1 MNKATQLSNKTNT
14 LSFDV
19 EGMTCAAC
27 AARIERVLNKN
38 FTPEEITVSFPL
50 KTAKIKLSD
59 EIDISSEEIIKKINS
74 IGYQASL
81 EKKEEVKRKNLFDW
95 IIPIISLGLTLALRF
110 LFEANLDSVAYV
122 IGFIIVLIF
131 GKSFHISAFKKIKF
145 LDFNMDTLISIGSL
159 SSLIISVLPNEL
171 LGSGNAFNGESKMFL
186 DTGPFII
193 SFILIGKTIEEKVI
207 DDAVRSTS
215 SLKSRIPKKILITR
229 NGEKIESEIENLI
242 EGDLF
247 SVTVG
252 EIIPTD
258 GYILNGSTNVDESLL
273 TGESIPIAKHAG
285 DSVIG
290 GSINLEGLI
299 EVKVDSDYTNSTY
312 NIIEELIES
321 AQTSKP
327 KIQKSLDKVT
337 QFFVPTVIGISLFTF
352 FYKLIINNQTI
363 FDSLAV
369 AISVLVIACPCALGL
384 ATPIVIYKSSQLS
397 KNRGFIF
404 KSFDLL
410 QRFSDIKSLVFD
422 KTGTLSTGVFTIDSI
437 TNIDGNKSETEILK
451 YVASVE
457 LHSKHPIARSLVY
470 AAEKKD
476 IEFFDAKDVKEV
488 PGLGISG
495 VVEGINV
502 QIQKNKQ
509 SASTS
514 LEVKINNET
523 YLINLKEESSVSID
537 FVKEIKKEKDIF
549 ILSGDKEESVKRFA
563 ENIEISNYYSD
574 KTPEEK
580 LDIIKTLQQE
590 VGPVIYVG
598 DGINDSPSIKQSDVG
613 VSTSTSSQ
621 IAQVTGDILINRGGI
636 EKITD
641 VIQLSKNSKN
651 RIYQNLFL
659 AFIYNSLM
667 IPIAVAGLITPQLA
681 ALAMALSSISVVLNS
696 NRKL

>member
-1 MNKATQLSNKTNT
+1 
-14 LSFDV
+14 
-19 EGMTCAAC
+19 
-27 AARIERVLNKN
+27 
-38 FTPEEITVSFPL
+38 
-50 KTAKIKLSD
+50 
-59 EIDISSEEIIKKINS
+59 
-74 IGYQASL
+74 
-81 EKKEEVKRKNLFDW
+81 
-95 IIPIISLGLTLALRF
+95 
-110 LFEANLDSVAYV
+110 
-122 IGFIIVLIF
+122 
-131 GKSFHISAFKKIKF
+131 
-145 LDFNMDTLISIGSL
+145 
-159 SSLIISVLPNEL
+159 
-171 LGSGNAFNGESKMFL
+171 
-186 DTGPFII
+186 
-193 SFILIGKTIEEKVI
+193 
-207 DDAVRSTS
+207 
-215 SLKSRIPKKILITR
+215 
-229 NGEKIESEIENLI
+229 
-242 EGDLF
+242 
-247 SVTVG
+247 
-252 EIIPTD
+252 
-258 GYILNGSTNVDESLL
+258 
-273 TGESIPIAKHAG
+273 
-285 DSVIG
+285 
-290 GSINLEGLI
+290 
-299 EVKVDSDYTNSTY
+299 
-312 NIIEELIES
+312 
-321 AQTSKP
+321 
-327 KIQKSLDKVT
+327 
-337 QFFVPTVIGISLFTF
+337 
-352 FYKLIINNQTI
+352 
-363 FDSLAV
+363 
-369 AISVLVIACPCALGL
+369 L
-384 ATPIVIYKSSQLS
+384 ATPIVIYKSSQIS

-437 TNIDGNKSETEILK
+437 TNVDGNKSETEVLK

-457 LHSKHPIARSLVY
+457 VNSKHPIARSLVY
-470 AAEKKD
+470 EAEKKD

-488 PGLGISG
+488 PGLGISAI
-495 VVEGINV
+495 VEGINV
-502 QIQKNKQ
+502 KIQKNKQ
-509 SASTS
+509 SVSTS

-523 YLINLKEESSVSID
+523 YLINLKEESSVSVD
-537 FVKEIKKEKDIF
+537 FVREIKKEKDIF